1 MREGD
6 SRVLLVLSFLL
17 GALLVV
23 TAGNWVLLYLA
34 LELQTLVILILV
46 ANKGLAV
53 STEAGLKY
61 LIMAAVASG
70 FFLIGCALLYGM
82 SGEMGIPVLPG
93 PGVVFLIVSLLFKLT
108 VAPFHMW
115 ALDIYE
121 GASTPTIAL
130 LATLPK
136 IAVFFLLVQVGL
148 ASNLV
153 LSCACVSTIGGAVG
167 ALNQAKMKRML
178 AYSGVSHQGF
188 IVLGLGLGTFGGLEA
203 SATYLPIYLV
213 MCVCL
218 FSAVCVQ
225 PRSCLVE
232 LSYVSREN
240 NVLA

>member
-1 MREGD
+1 M
-6 SRVLLVLSFLL
+6 LSLLL

-23 TAGNWVLLYLA
+23 TAANWILLYLA

-70 FFLIGCALLYGM
+70 FLLIGCALLYGM
-82 SGEMGIPVLPG
+82 SGEMGIPLLPG
-93 PGVVFLIVSLLFKLT
+93 VGVVFLIVSLLFKLT

-136 IAVFFLLVQVGL
+136 IAVLFLLVQVGL

-153 LSCACVSTIGGAVG
+153 LSCACVSTVWGAVG

-232 LSYVSREN
+232 LGYASREN

>member
-1 MREGD
+1 MGLQFDAVAAQMLVVITCISFLVHIYSTGYMKGD
-6 SRVLLVLSFLL
+6 PHLPRFMSYLSFFTFMMVVL
-17 GALLVV
+17 V
-23 TAGNWVLLYLA
+23 TADNYIQL
-34 LELQTLVILILV
+34 
-46 ANKGLAV
+46 
-53 STEAGLKY
+53 
-61 LIMAAVASG
+61 
-70 FFLIGCALLYGM
+70 FIGWEG
-82 SGEMGIPVLPG
+82 V
-93 PGVVFLIVSLLFKLT
+93 GVVFLIVSLLFKLT

-153 LSCACVSTIGGAVG
+153 LSCACVSTVWGAVG

-232 LSYVSREN
+232 LGYASREN